1 MGAWEGKIT
10 YVGADARQSGTMQGQ
25 IVYDRED
32 HGDLNGNGTVDY
44 VMIMGDPENV
54 DAQYRTE
61 FSIKCLT
68 DNGVQ
73 VNKLFEQRGDWM
85 QENGQQ
91 LAATALAQFGKD
103 IDVIFCNNDAMALG
117 AYQAIVDAGRK
128 VNEDILLLGV
138 DALDE
143 CVEMVANGQMT
154 GTVLNDHI
162 GQSHKAADVAIE
174 AANGAAID
182 AYYWVDYQMVK

>member
-1 MGAWEGKIT
+1 
-10 YVGADARQSGTMQGQ
+10 
-25 IVYDRED
+25 
-32 HGDLNGNGTVDY
+32 
-44 VMIMGDPENV
+44 
-54 DAQYRTE
+54 
-61 FSIKCLT
+61 
-68 DNGVQ
+68 
-73 VNKLFEQRGDWM
+73 M

-174 AANGAAID
+174 AANGTAID

>member
-1 MGAWEGKIT
+1 M
-10 YVGADARQSGTMQGQ
+10 
-25 IVYDRED
+25 
-32 HGDLNGNGTVDY
+32 
-44 VMIMGDPENV
+44 
-54 DAQYRTE
+54 
-61 FSIKCLT
+61 
-68 DNGVQ
+68 
-73 VNKLFEQRGDWM
+73 
-85 QENGQQ
+85 
-91 LAATALAQFGKD
+91 
-103 IDVIFCNNDAMALG
+103 IFCNNDAMALG

-174 AANGAAID
+174 VANGTAID